1 MAIQFQNGFSA
12 DMINTPIISALGM
25 VKKDNALGYY
35 KAFSDLASD
44 SVVAELEAS
53 GAVRRVGGEVY
64 KMYFQNA
71 KDRNSFKVTADVEVA
86 DSAPVT
92 VTIDTYADDGNTLS
106 VPSEGLFLK
115 EDSTGIEFQV
125 MSVDKDTAG
134 QHTAVIKPT
143 SSGVTATI
151 PSADAHFYSIG
162 RPTVQE
168 ASFQQ
173 AGEHKAWGER
183 DNSIRI
189 IRTNKAWSD
198 LATMIKVEQVEGKTY
213 YDLDS
218 TEMPKE
224 HIDVKEMELMMGEA
238 RDNVDSEGNR
248 NVQGSG
254 FIPLVKAYGTSI
266 DGGGSGEVLD
276 RALFRQ
282 IARSINGNGLSQS
295 YRGLADGE
303 AIWKIQDF
311 LLANNVPD
319 QTAVARENEMIAL
332 FDYKT
337 NFQIDGISYSFK
349 NYNYWN
355 SGRLSGGDVTK
366 SHLSNQIL
374 LMPNGGFTNPEG
386 IFQPYMQLRYLDNDI
401 TSDEGTFNK
410 IDRGGALF
418 GHGTTRSGEV
428 SMTSY
433 MGADIAGVEGFIYLK
448 LAND

>member
-1 MAIQFQNGFSA
+1 MAIQTQNGFSA
-12 DMINTPIISALGM
+12 PRIDVPIISALGM

-53 GAVRRVGGEVY
+53 GAVRRVDGEKY

-71 KDRNSFKVTADVEVA
+71 KDRNSFKVTADVEVT

-92 VTIDTYADDGNTLS
+92 VTIDTYADDGDTLS
-106 VPSEGLFLK
+106 VPSVGLFLK
-115 EDSTGIEFQV
+115 DNSTGIEFQV
-125 MSVDKDTAG
+125 MEVNKDSAG

-143 SSGVTATI
+143 STGVTVTI
-151 PSADAHFYSIG
+151 PSASAHFISYG

-173 AGEHKAWGER
+173 DGEHKAWGER
-183 DNSIRI
+183 ENNIRI
-189 IRTNKAWSD
+189 IRTNKAWTD
-198 LATMIKVEQVEGKTY
+198 LATMIKIEQVEGKSY
-213 YDLDS
+213 YDLDR
-218 TEMPKE
+218 TDMPKE
-224 HIDVKEMELMMGEA
+224 HIDVKELELMMGEA

-254 FIPLVKAYGTSI
+254 FIPLVKQYGTSI
-266 DGGGSGEVLD
+266 DGGGSGQVLD

-311 LLANNVPD
+311 LLANSVRD
-319 QTAVARENEMIAL
+319 QTAIARENEMLSL
-332 FDYKT
+332 FDYST
-337 NFQIDGISYSFK
+337 NIKIDGISYSFK

-355 SGRLSGGDVTK
+355 ADRLAGADVTE

-386 IFQPYMQLRYLDNDI
+386 VFQPYMQLRYLDNDI
-401 TSDEGTFNK
+401 VTDEGTFNK

-418 GHGTTRSGEV
+418 GHGTTRHGYV